1 MFDLVPTEENT
12 GIVRKG
18 DTITYQHNNVSDLS
32 LYDDMCK
39 IRKIPID
46 AIVPLGQSEID
57 DVQFEEPERMPGFV
71 ALFNEAT
78 GEVMPTCPV
87 NEDYKLEPHDI
98 VFHKQALQLQDSDL
112 PINNVTVIDRLFE
125 NGLKAH
131 RTVVFNDL
139 QSEISG
145 VKDLVRCR
153 FDIFNSVNKSWAF
166 QVFSGAYRDL
176 CRNTLVFG
184 GEKAYHQ
191 KKKHTVN
198 LDTAAMTSKA
208 IKGLSFWDTSRDVM
222 KKWNNSPLSVQA
234 FSDMLSE
241 TICKKTD
248 KAAETGKTSAVN
260 TKRLNYLLY
269 RFDEERNE
277 LGRTLWAA
285 YNALT
290 HWSTHTSETYVLED
304 GKERTTS
311 TKGAKAHQVERQREA
326 MIRELTE
333 SDLWATFEKKPELVG
348 GSL

>member
-12 GIVRKG
+12 GIIRKG
-18 DTITYQHNNVSDLS
+18 DTITYQHNDVRDLS

-46 AIVPLGQSEID
+46 AIVPWNQSGIE
-57 DVQFEEPERMPGFV
+57 DVQFEEPQRMPGFV

-87 NEDYKLEPHDI
+87 NESYKLEPHDL
-98 VFHKQALQLQDSDL
+98 VFHKQTAQLQGSDL
-112 PINNVTVIDRLFE
+112 PIDNVTVIDRLFE

-139 QSEISG
+139 REAISDSR
-145 VKDLVRCR
+145 DLVRCR

-222 KKWNNSPLSVQA
+222 KKWNSSPISVDQ
-234 FSDMLSE
+234 FSAMLAQ
-241 TICKKTD
+241 TICRD
-248 KAAETGKTSAVN
+248 NSIAAQTGQKSPVN
-260 TKRLNYLLY
+260 TKNLNYLLH
-269 RFDEERNE
+269 RFNEERDE

-290 HWSTHTSETYVLED
+290 HWSTHTNETYVLED

-311 TKGAKAHQVERQREA
+311 TKGARGHEVERRREA

-333 SDLWATFEKKPELVG
+333 SDLWADFERKPELIG
-348 GSL
+348 A